1 MLNKII
7 RFSLNNKLFVLLGV
21 VLLTVGG
28 LYTMQQMDVDVFP
41 DLTAPTVVVMTDAH
55 GLSAEEVER
64 LVTFPIETAVNGATD
79 VRRVRSASLQGSSFV
94 WVEFDWG
101 ADIFKARQIVSEK
114 MVTLTG
120 ALPAGIVPV
129 LAPQSS
135 VMGEI
140 LFVGLQT
147 DGTDAARK
155 NAGQDTGTNE
165 LSQTNGRDGARKNAG
180 QDTGT
185 NELSQTNG
193 RDGARPVSTEMDLRT
208 LADWTVKPAILATGG
223 VSQVTIIGGDYKQY
237 QILADPQKMDIYGVS
252 MNELAQVGRTMS
264 VNSSGGVLRDF
275 GNEYALRGMAR
286 TNDLDELGATFI
298 KTVNGNPV
306 VVSDVADVVIGSAVK
321 MGYASQ
327 NGKPAVILSISKQPN
342 INTLNVTENIERN
355 LAAIQKSL
363 PADVTIDTKIFRQ
376 ADFIESSVN
385 NVGRALIEGA
395 IFVIVILFLFLGSFR
410 TTLIS
415 VIAIPLS
422 LLGSVI
428 VLYLLGMNINTMTLG
443 GMCIA
448 IGSLVDDAIIDVE
461 NVYKRLRQNHR
472 KPIDE
477 RQTVF
482 NIVFEASKEIRASIL
497 NATFIIIVAFVPLF
511 FLSGMEGRM
520 LKPLG
525 VAYIV
530 SLFMSLIV
538 AMTVTP
544 LLCKLMLSD
553 KKYLDK
559 KEKDSRLTRILTTA
573 YGSSLAWTLRNKK
586 TVLYSTMAVFIVSVV
601 LFFTMGQSFLPEFNE
616 GSLTISAVTKP
627 GVSLEE
633 NNRIGNLIET
643 ELLQIPE
650 VTSTAR
656 RTGRGEL
663 DEHSQTTNSAE
674 IDVNFQLNDR
684 SREAFMEEVRQ
695 TLANVPGI
703 ASTVGQP
710 LGHRIDHILSGTR
723 ANIAIKLFG
732 TDLSSLFMLGNNIQN
747 SIQGIEGL
755 VDVSVEQQTET
766 PQLQIR
772 ANRGMLARYGITIE
786 DFNRFVEHAFAGEK
800 LADIY
805 EGQRSFDLVL
815 RLNKNY
821 TESIDGI
828 RGALIDIGNGRKIP
842 LEDIADIVSA
852 GGASS
857 ISRENVQRKIVVS
870 ANVSGRD
877 LKSVV
882 GDIQKNIEQ
891 NINLPDGYRIEYG
904 GQFESAANASRTL
917 FVASLIAICVI
928 FLLLYGEFKNLTLA
942 AIVLLN
948 LPLAL
953 IGGVLAIFFTSEI
966 VSIPSIIGFITLFGI
981 ATRNGILLV
990 SNYESGMRNEELGIR
1005 NYELGMRNEE
1015 LGMRNQESGITNDE
1029 SGMRN
1034 VELRIDEVIMQGSLD
1049 RLNPILMTAL
1059 TAALALIPLVLQ
1071 GDKAGNEIQSPMAV
1085 VVLGGLLTSTLLNI
1099 YIVPIV
1105 YEFFRKK

>member
-7 RFSLNNKLFVLLGV
+7 KFSLNNKLFILLGA
-21 VLLTVGG
+21 VLLTAGG
-28 LYTMQQMDVDVFP
+28 LYITQKMDVDVFP

-64 LVTFPIETAVNGATD
+64 LVTFHIETAVNGATD

-94 WVEFDWG
+94 WIEFDWG
-101 ADIFKARQIVSEK
+101 MDIFKARQIVSEK
-114 MVTLTG
+114 MVTLAE
-120 ALPAGIVPV
+120 ALPDGVVPV

-140 LFVGLQT
+140 LFVGLQV
-147 DGTDAARK
+147 DDK
-155 NAGQDTGTNE
+155 
-165 LSQTNGRDGARKNAG
+165 DGAHK
-180 QDTGT
+180 
-185 NELSQTNG
+185 
-193 RDGARPVSTEMDLRT
+193 VSTTEMDLRT
-208 LADWTVKPAILATGG
+208 LAEWVVKPAILATGG
-223 VSQVTIIGGDYKQY
+223 VSQVTIIGGDLKQY
-237 QILADPQKMDIYGVS
+237 QILADPQKMDIYGVT
-252 MNELAQVGRTMS
+252 MNELAQVGRTLS
-264 VNSSGGVLRDF
+264 VNSSGGVLRDY
-275 GNEYALRGMAR
+275 GNEYMLRGMAR
-286 TNDLDELGATFI
+286 TNDLEELGATFV
-298 KTVNGNPV
+298 KTVNGKPV
-306 VVSDVADVVIGSAVK
+306 VVSDLADVVIGSAIK
-321 MGYASQ
+321 LGYASQ

-355 LAAIQKSL
+355 LEEIQKSL
-363 PADVTIDTKIFRQ
+363 PPDVKMDTKIFRQ
-376 ADFIESSVN
+376 ADFIQASVS
-385 NVGRALIEGA
+385 NVGSALIEGA
-395 IFVIVILFLFLGSFR
+395 LFLVIILFIFLGSFR

-448 IGSLVDDAIIDVE
+448 VGALVDDAIIDVE

-472 KPIDE
+472 LPQNE
-477 RQTVF
+477 RQSVF
-482 NIVFEASKEIRASIL
+482 KIVLDASIEIRASIL
-497 NATFIIIVAFVPLF
+497 NATLIIIVAFIPLF

-530 SLFMSLIV
+530 ALFMSLIV
-538 AMTVTP
+538 AMTLTP
-544 LLCKLMLSD
+544 LLCKLVLSNE
-553 KKYLDK
+553 KYLDK
-559 KEKDSRLTRILTTA
+559 NEKDKWLTRKLTGW
-573 YGSSLAWTLRNKK
+573 YGSSLSWVLCNKK
-586 TVLYSTMAVFIVSVV
+586 KVVYPVLAVFILSVV

-633 NNRIGNLIET
+633 NNRLGNLVEN
-643 ELLQIPE
+643 ELLNIPE

-663 DEHSQTTNSAE
+663 DEHSQSANSAE
-674 IDVNFQLNDR
+674 IDVNFQLKKR
-684 SREAFMEEVRQ
+684 SREAFLEDVRK

-703 ASTVGQP
+703 VSTVGQP

-732 TDLSSLFMLGNNIQN
+732 TDLSNLFMMGNQIQS
-747 SIQGIEGL
+747 SIQHIEGL

-772 ANRGMLARYGITIE
+772 ANRRMLARYGITIE
-786 DFNRFVEHAFAGEK
+786 DFNNFIELAFAGEK

-828 RGALIDIGNGRKIP
+828 RAALIDIGNGRKVP
-842 LEDIADIVSA
+842 LEEIADVVSA
-852 GGASS
+852 GGPNS

-882 GDIQKNIEQ
+882 DDIKKNIAQ
-891 NINLPDGYRIEYG
+891 NIQLSEGYRIEYG
-904 GQFESAANASRTL
+904 GQFESAENASRTL
-917 FVASLIAICVI
+917 FLTSLLAICII
-928 FLLLYGEFKNLTLA
+928 FLLLYGEFKNLTLS
-942 AIVLLN
+942 AIVMLN

-953 IGGVLAIFFTSEI
+953 IGGVFAVFFTSNI

-981 ATRNGILLV
+981 ATRNGILLI
-990 SNYESGMRNEELGIR
+990 SRYQHLRD
-1005 NYELGMRNEE
+1005 NYELR
-1015 LGMRNQESGITNDE
+1015 ITNYE
-1029 SGMRN
+1029 LPIRN
-1034 VELRIDEVIMQGSLD
+1034 LIMQGSID
-1049 RLNPILMTAL
+1049 RLNPILMTAISS
-1059 TAALALIPLVLQ
+1059 ALALIPLVFH

-1099 YIVPIV
+1099 YIVPVV
-1105 YEFFRKK
+1105 YEIIQKRKTVIE